1 MDPSSRIPA
10 PRYWRPLQGPGEAM
24 SRTPGIWNLAWRES
38 RTARRR
44 LLLYMSSISLGV
56 AALVA
61 IDSFSSNIISSVKDQ
76 SRALM
81 GGDLSF
87 NSSKPI
93 PAKVDSLFDSLARH
107 GISFARVTT
116 FPSMAVVPRTSG
128 TRFAQ
133 VRGVTANYPFYGT
146 ITTEPAGRWQMLR
159 SGAYAIVDPSLLTTL
174 DARVGD
180 TLKLGFGTFIIA
192 ASVKDVPG
200 AAGIAEMLGPR
211 IFIPS
216 RYIAETQLLVFGS
229 TAERTVLAKLPPSVD
244 PDKFV
249 KPFKKRVEDQQ
260 VRVRTVTQTEMQT
273 ADAIENLSDF
283 IGIVGLVALLLGGIG
298 VASGVRA
305 FVARKIDTVAVL
317 RCLGASSGQVMAIYV
332 AQAAAMG
339 LAGAAVG
346 VLLGVAVQF
355 ALPHVLTDFLPID
368 VHVSFVPS
376 AALDG
381 LAVGGWI
388 ALIFALRPLLA
399 LRNVSPLQTLRR
411 DTDAEVLRMRWTD
424 APRILVNLALVLSV
438 VAIALARARTV
449 KQAVGMSVATA
460 LVILALV
467 ASASMLSWAARRG
480 LRKGWPYVVRQG
492 VANLYRPGN
501 QTRAVVLALGFG
513 AFLVSTLYL
522 VQNNILRRFTVA
534 ADESRGNVVFFDV
547 QQDQGAGLDSIIR
560 ARGHQIVQSAP
571 VITMRMASINGKRVA
586 DMTPVARGQRGR
598 ASWALRRE
606 FRSTYRDKP
615 ASSETIVAGRWFS
628 DSALTVARDTG
639 EISMEEGIAKELNV
653 KLGDRISWNVQG
665 VEIPTRITSLRKV
678 VWTRFEPN
686 FFVVFAPP
694 ALKGAPNQLV
704 LLAEVRDERAVALL
718 QRAVVNRFPN
728 ISSIDLS
735 AIKRTVD
742 KIVGRVSLA
751 IRFMALFSLAVAIP
765 VLFSAVSATRRERV
779 REGVL
784 LKTLGATRAQIARIL
799 LAEYSLLGLLGG
811 LTGMVLSVAGGWAVV
826 HYIFKIPFA
835 PPIAPIAGIAMV
847 IIGVTL
853 LIGLLAGRDVFR
865 ETPIAALRDA

>member
-1 MDPSSRIPA
+1 LI
-10 PRYWRPLQGPGEAM
+10 GM
-24 SRTPGIWNLAWRES
+24 SRSIWSLAWRES

-61 IDSFSSNIISSVKDQ
+61 IDSFSANIIQSVKDQ

-81 GGDLSF
+81 GGDISF

-93 PAKVDSLFDSLARH
+93 PPAVDSLFDSLSRQ
-107 GISFARVTT
+107 GLSFARVTT

-133 VRGVTANYPFYGT
+133 VRGVTDNYPFYGN
-146 ITTEPAGRWQMLR
+146 IVTEPAGRWPLLTR
-159 SGAYAIVDPSLLTTL
+159 GANAIVDPSLLTSL
-174 DARVGD
+174 NARIGD
-180 TLKLGFGTFIIA
+180 TLRLGFGTFTIVATI
-192 ASVKDVPG
+192 KDVPG

-211 IFIPS
+211 IFIPAK
-216 RYIAETQLLVFGS
+216 YVAETQLLVFGS
-229 TAERTVLAKLPPSVD
+229 TADRMVLAKLPPGVD

-249 KPFKKRVEDQQ
+249 KPLKKRVEDQQ
-260 VRVRTVTQTEMQT
+260 VRVRTVTQAEMSTQ
-273 ADAIENLSDF
+273 DAIENLSNF

-305 FVARKIDTVAVL
+305 FVARKIDIVAVL
-317 RCLGASSGQVMAIYV
+317 RCLGASSGQVLAIYV
-332 AQAAAMG
+332 VQAAAMG
-339 LAGAAVG
+339 LAGAAAG
-346 VLLGVAVQF
+346 AALGVAIQF
-355 ALPHVLTDFLPID
+355 LLPRVLTDFLPVD
-368 VHVSFVPS
+368 VQVSLVPS
-376 AALDG
+376 AVFTG

-411 DTDAEVLRMRWTD
+411 DTDADVLRMRWTD
-424 APRILVNLALVLSV
+424 APRIIVNAALVLSV
-438 VAIALARARTV
+438 VAIALARARTPR
-449 KQAVGMSVATA
+449 QAIAMSAATGIA
-460 LVILALV
+460 ILALA
-467 ASASMLSWAARRG
+467 ASAGFLSWAARKG
-480 LRKGWPYVVRQG
+480 LRTRWPYVIRQG

-501 QTRAVVLALGFG
+501 QTRAVTLALGFG

-522 VQNNILRRFTVA
+522 VQNNILGRFTTA
-534 ADESRGNVVFFDV
+534 AAESRGNVVFFDV
-547 QQDQGAGLDSIIR
+547 QQDQAAGLDSIV
-560 ARGHQIVQSAP
+560 RGRGNDVVQLAP
-571 VITMRMASINGKRVA
+571 VVTMRIAAINGKRVT
-586 DMTPVARGQRGR
+586 DMKPVTRGQPGGR

-615 ASSETIVAGRWFS
+615 AASETIVAGKWFS
-628 DSALTVARDTG
+628 DSAVKVARDTG
-639 EISMEEGIAKELNV
+639 EISLEEGIAGELNV
-653 KLGDRISWNVQG
+653 KLGDIITWDVQG
-665 VEIPTRITSLRKV
+665 VEIATRITSLRKV

-694 ALKGAPNQLV
+694 VLKGAPNQYV
-704 LLAEVRDERAVALL
+704 LLAQVKDPTAVALL
-718 QRAVVNRFPN
+718 QREVVNRFPN
-728 ISSIDLS
+728 VSSIDLT

-742 KIVGRVSLA
+742 KIVGKVSLA

-784 LKTLGATRAQIARIL
+784 LKTLGATRGQIARIL
-799 LAEYSLLGLLGG
+799 LAEYSLLGLMGG
-811 LTGMVLSVAGGWAVV
+811 LTGMLLSLAGGWAVV
-826 HYIFKIPFA
+826 RYIFKTPFA
-835 PPIAPIAGIAMV
+835 PAFSPVVGIAAAIV
-847 IIGVTL
+847 GLTL
-853 LIGLLAGRDVFR
+853 LIGLLAGRDVFK

>member
-1 MDPSSRIPA
+1 
-10 PRYWRPLQGPGEAM
+10 M
-24 SRTPGIWNLAWRES
+24 SIWSLAWRES

-61 IDSFSSNIISSVKDQ
+61 IDSFSTNIIQSVKDQ

-81 GGDLSF
+81 GGDVSF

-93 PAKVDSLFDSLARH
+93 PPAVDSLVDSLGRH
-107 GISFARVTT
+107 GVSFARVTT
-116 FPSMAVVPRTSG
+116 FPSMAVVPRTAG

-133 VRGVTANYPFYGT
+133 VRGVTENYPFYGN
-146 ITTEPAGRWQMLR
+146 IITEPAGRWPQLHQ
-159 SGAYAIVDPSLLTTL
+159 GAYAIVDPALLISLN
-174 DARVGD
+174 ARVGD
-180 TLKLGFGTFIIA
+180 SLRLGFGTFIIIA
-192 ASVKDVPG
+192 AVKDVPG

-211 IFIPS
+211 IFIPAK
-216 RYIAETQLLVFGS
+216 YIAETQLLVFGS
-229 TAERTVLAKLPPSVD
+229 TAERTILAKLPPSVD

-249 KPFKKRVEDQQ
+249 KPFKKRVESQQ
-260 VRVRTVTQTEMQT
+260 MRVRTVTQTEVAT

-317 RCLGASSGQVMAIYV
+317 RCLGASSGQVLAIYV
-332 AQAAAMG
+332 VQAAAMG
-339 LAGAAVG
+339 LVGAAVG
-346 VLLGVAVQF
+346 AGLGVAVQF
-355 ALPHVLTDFLPID
+355 VLPKVLTGFLPID
-368 VHVSFVPS
+368 VSVTLVPS
-376 AALDG
+376 AVLTG

-411 DTDAEVLRMRWTD
+411 DTDAQVLRMRWTD
-424 APRILVNLALVLSV
+424 APRIVVNVALVLSV
-438 VAIALARARTV
+438 VAIALARAQTT
-449 KQAVGMSVATA
+449 KQAIAMSAATGIAIFA
-460 LVILALV
+460 LG
-467 ASASMLSWAARRG
+467 ASAALLSWAARRS
-480 LRKGWPYVVRQG
+480 LRTRWPYVVRQG

-501 QTRAVVLALGFG
+501 QTRAVTLALGFG

-522 VQNNILRRFTVA
+522 VQNSILQRFTTA
-534 ADESRGNVVFFDV
+534 AAEARGNVVFFDV
-547 QQDQGAGLDSIIR
+547 QHDQEAVLDSIV
-560 ARGHQIVQSAP
+560 RGGGYDVVQVAP
-571 VITMRMASINGKRVA
+571 VITMRIAAIDGKRVA
-586 DMTPVARGQRGR
+586 DMTPVKPGERGR
-598 ASWALRRE
+598 AGWALRRE

-615 ASSETIVAGRWFS
+615 ASSETIVAGKWFGE
-628 DSALTVARDTG
+628 SALTAAPDTG

-653 KLGDRISWNVQG
+653 KLGSVITWNVQG

-694 ALKGAPNQLV
+694 VLKGAPNQYV
-704 LLAEVRDERAVALL
+704 LLAQVKNPVAVPLL
-718 QRAVVNRFPN
+718 QRAVVNRLPN
-728 ISSIDLS
+728 VSSIDLT

-742 KIVGRVSLA
+742 RIVGKASLA

-784 LKTLGATRAQIARIL
+784 LKTLGATRGQIARIL
-799 LAEYSLLGLLGG
+799 LAEYSLLGVLGG
-811 LTGMVLSVAGGWAVV
+811 LTGMVLSLVGGWAAVRF
-826 HYIFKIPFA
+826 IFKTAFA
-835 PPIAPIAGIAMV
+835 LPVVPIVGIAASIV
-847 IIGVTL
+847 ALTL
-853 LIGLLAGRDVFR
+853 AIGLLAGRDVFR
-865 ETPIAALRDA
+865 ETPIAALRDV

>member
-1 MDPSSRIPA
+1 
-10 PRYWRPLQGPGEAM
+10 M
-24 SRTPGIWNLAWRES
+24 SRSIWSLAWRES

-61 IDSFSSNIISSVKDQ
+61 IDSFSANIIQSVKDQ

-81 GGDLSF
+81 GGDISF

-93 PAKVDSLFDSLARH
+93 PPAVDSLFDSLARQ
-107 GISFARVTT
+107 GLSFARVTT

-133 VRGVTANYPFYGT
+133 VRGVTDNYPFYGN
-146 ITTEPAGRWQMLR
+146 IVTEPAGRWPLLTQ
-159 SGAYAIVDPSLLTTL
+159 GANAIVDPSLLTSL
-174 DARVGD
+174 NARVGD
-180 TLKLGFGTFIIA
+180 TLRLGFGTFTIVATI
-192 ASVKDVPG
+192 KDVPG

-211 IFIPS
+211 IFIPAK
-216 RYIAETQLLVFGS
+216 YVAETQLLVFGS
-229 TAERTVLAKLPPSVD
+229 TADRMVLAKLPPGVD

-249 KPFKKRVEDQQ
+249 KPLKKRVEDQQ
-260 VRVRTVTQTEMQT
+260 VRVRTVTQSEMSTQ
-273 ADAIENLSDF
+273 DAIENLSNF

-317 RCLGASSGQVMAIYV
+317 RCLGASSGQVLAIYV
-332 AQAAAMG
+332 VQAAAMG
-339 LAGAAVG
+339 LAGAAAG
-346 VLLGVAVQF
+346 AALGVAVQF
-355 ALPHVLTDFLPID
+355 VLPHVLTDFLPID
-368 VHVSFVPS
+368 VQVSLVPS
-376 AALDG
+376 AVFTG

-411 DTDAEVLRMRWTD
+411 DTDADVLRMRWTD
-424 APRILVNLALVLSV
+424 APRIVVNASLVLSV
-438 VAIALARARTV
+438 VAIALARARTPR
-449 KQAVGMSVATA
+449 QAIAMSAATGIA
-460 LVILALV
+460 ILAL
-467 ASASMLSWAARRG
+467 ALSAGLLSWAARKG
-480 LRKGWPYVVRQG
+480 LRTRWPYVIRQG

-501 QTRAVVLALGFG
+501 QTRAVTLALGFG

-522 VQNNILRRFTVA
+522 VQNNILGRFTTA
-534 ADESRGNVVFFDV
+534 AAESRGNVVFFDV
-547 QQDQGAGLDSIIR
+547 QQDQAAGLDSIV
-560 ARGHQIVQSAP
+560 RGRGNDVVQLAP
-571 VITMRMASINGKRVA
+571 VVTMRIAAINGKRVT
-586 DMTPVARGQRGR
+586 DMKPVTRGQPGGR

-615 ASSETIVAGRWFS
+615 AASETIVAGKWFS
-628 DSALTVARDTG
+628 DSAVKVARDTG
-639 EISMEEGIAKELNV
+639 EISLEEGIASELNV
-653 KLGDRISWNVQG
+653 KFGDIITWDVQG

-694 ALKGAPNQLV
+694 VLKGAPNQYV
-704 LLAEVRDERAVALL
+704 LLAQVKDPTAVALL
-718 QRAVVNRFPN
+718 QREVVNRFPN
-728 ISSIDLS
+728 VSSIDLT

-742 KIVGRVSLA
+742 KIVGKVSLA

-784 LKTLGATRAQIARIL
+784 LKTLGATRGQIARIL
-799 LAEYSLLGLLGG
+799 LAEYSLLGLMGG
-811 LTGMVLSVAGGWAVV
+811 LTGMLLSLAGGWAVV
-826 HYIFKIPFA
+826 RYIFKTPFA
-835 PPIAPIAGIAMV
+835 PAMAPVAGIAAAIV
-847 IIGVTL
+847 GLTL
-853 LIGLLAGRDVFR
+853 LIGLLAGRDVFK

>member
-1 MDPSSRIPA
+1 
-10 PRYWRPLQGPGEAM
+10 M
-24 SRTPGIWNLAWRES
+24 SRSIWSLAWRES

-61 IDSFSSNIISSVKDQ
+61 IDSFSANIIQSVKDQ

-81 GGDLSF
+81 GGDISF

-93 PAKVDSLFDSLARH
+93 PPAVDSLFDSLARQ
-107 GISFARVTT
+107 GLSFARVTT

-133 VRGVTANYPFYGT
+133 VRGVTDNYPFYGN
-146 ITTEPAGRWQMLR
+146 IVTEPAGRWPLLTK
-159 SGAYAIVDPSLLTTL
+159 GANAIVDPSLLTSL
-174 DARVGD
+174 NARIGD
-180 TLKLGFGTFIIA
+180 TLRLGFGTFTIVATI
-192 ASVKDVPG
+192 KDVPG

-211 IFIPS
+211 IFIPAK
-216 RYIAETQLLVFGS
+216 YVAETQLLVFGS
-229 TAERTVLAKLPPSVD
+229 TADRMVLAKLPPGVD

-249 KPFKKRVEDQQ
+249 KPLKKRVEDQQ
-260 VRVRTVTQTEMQT
+260 VRVRTVTQAEMSTQ
-273 ADAIENLSDF
+273 DAIENLSNF

-305 FVARKIDTVAVL
+305 FVARKIDIVAVL
-317 RCLGASSGQVMAIYV
+317 RCLGASSGQVLAIYV
-332 AQAAAMG
+332 VQAAAMG
-339 LAGAAVG
+339 LAGAAAG
-346 VLLGVAVQF
+346 AALGVAIQF
-355 ALPHVLTDFLPID
+355 LLPRVLTDFLPVD
-368 VHVSFVPS
+368 VQVSLVPS
-376 AALDG
+376 AVFTG

-411 DTDAEVLRMRWTD
+411 DTDADVLRMRWTD
-424 APRILVNLALVLSV
+424 APRIIVNAALVLSV
-438 VAIALARARTV
+438 VAIALARARTPR
-449 KQAVGMSVATA
+449 QAIAMSAATGIA
-460 LVILALV
+460 VLALA
-467 ASASMLSWAARRG
+467 ASAALLSWAARKG
-480 LRKGWPYVVRQG
+480 LRTRWPYVIRQG

-501 QTRAVVLALGFG
+501 QTRAVTLALGFG

-522 VQNNILRRFTVA
+522 VQNNILGRFTTA
-534 ADESRGNVVFFDV
+534 AAESRGNVVFFDV
-547 QQDQGAGLDSIIR
+547 QQDQAGGLDSLVKG
-560 ARGHQIVQSAP
+560 RGNDVVQLAP
-571 VITMRMASINGKRVA
+571 VVTMRIAAINGKRVS
-586 DMTPVARGQRGR
+586 DMKPVTRGQPGGR

-606 FRSTYRDKP
+606 FRSTYREKP
-615 ASSETIVAGRWFS
+615 AASETIVAGKWFS
-628 DSALTVARDTG
+628 DSAVKVARDTG
-639 EISMEEGIAKELNV
+639 EISLEEGIAQELNV
-653 KLGDRISWNVQG
+653 KLGDIITWDVQG

-694 ALKGAPNQLV
+694 VLKGAPNQYV
-704 LLAEVRDERAVALL
+704 LLAQVKDPTAVALL
-718 QRAVVNRFPN
+718 QREVVNRFPN
-728 ISSIDLS
+728 VSSIDLT

-742 KIVGRVSLA
+742 KIVGKVSLA

-784 LKTLGATRAQIARIL
+784 LKTLGATRGQIARIL
-799 LAEYSLLGLLGG
+799 LAEYSLLGLMGG
-811 LTGMVLSVAGGWAVV
+811 LTGMLLSLAGGWAVV
-826 HYIFKIPFA
+826 RYIFKTPFA
-835 PPIAPIAGIAMV
+835 PAFAPVVGIAAAIV
-847 IIGVTL
+847 GLTL
-853 LIGLLAGRDVFR
+853 LIGLLAGRDVFK

>member
-1 MDPSSRIPA
+1 LIGLSR
-10 PRYWRPLQGPGEAM
+10 
-24 SRTPGIWNLAWRES
+24 SIWSLAWRES

-61 IDSFSSNIISSVKDQ
+61 IDSFSANIIQSVKDQ

-81 GGDLSF
+81 GGDVSF
-87 NSSKPI
+87 NSATPI
-93 PAKVDSLFDSLARH
+93 PPRVDSLFDSLARH
-107 GISFARVTT
+107 GVSFARVTT

-133 VRGVTANYPFYGT
+133 VRGVTDNYPFYGD
-146 ITTEPAGRWQMLR
+146 IVTEPAGRWPLLHQ
-159 SGAYAIVDPSLLTTL
+159 GANAIVDPALLTSL
-174 DARVGD
+174 DAKVGD
-180 TLKLGFGTFIIA
+180 TLRLGFGTFTIV
-192 ASVKDVPG
+192 ASIRDVPG

-211 IFIPS
+211 IFIPA
-216 RYIAETQLLVFGS
+216 RYVAETQLLVFGS
-229 TAERTVLAKLPPSVD
+229 TAERAVLAKLPKGVD

-260 VRVRTVTQTEMQT
+260 VRVRTVTQTEMAT
-273 ADAIENLSDF
+273 ADAIEDLSNF
-283 IGIVGLVALLLGGIG
+283 IGIVGLVALLLGGTG

-317 RCLGASSGQVMAIYV
+317 RCLGASSGQVLAIYV

-339 LAGAAVG
+339 LVGAAAGAA
-346 VLLGVAVQF
+346 LGVAVQF
-355 ALPHVLTDFLPID
+355 LLPRVLTDFLPID
-368 VHVSFVPS
+368 VRVALVPS
-376 AALDG
+376 AVLTG

-424 APRILVNLALVLSV
+424 APRIIVNAAMILSV
-438 VAIALARARTV
+438 IAIALERARTIR
-449 KQAVGMSVATA
+449 QAIGMSGATGVA
-460 LVILALV
+460 ILALA
-467 ASASMLSWAARRG
+467 ASAGFLSWAARKG
-480 LRKGWPYVVRQG
+480 LRTRWPYVIRQG

-501 QTRAVVLALGFG
+501 QTRAVTLALGFG

-522 VQNNILRRFTVA
+522 VQSNILRRFTVA
-534 ADESRGNVVFFDV
+534 ASESRGNVVFFDV
-547 QQDQGAGLDSIIR
+547 QQDQQAGLDSLVR
-560 ARGHQIVQSAP
+560 RRGYDVVQVAP
-571 VITMRMASINGKRVA
+571 VVTMRIFAINGKRVS
-586 DMTPVARGQRGR
+586 DMSPVARGQRGR

-615 ASSETIVAGRWFS
+615 ASSETIVSGKWFGEQ
-628 DSALTVARDTG
+628 ALKAASDTG
-639 EISMEEGIAKELNV
+639 EISLEDEIAKELNV
-653 KLGDRISWNVQG
+653 RLGDVITWNVQG
-665 VEIPTRITSLRKV
+665 VEIPTRITSLRTV

-694 ALKGAPNQLV
+694 VLKGAPTQFV
-704 LLAEVRDERAVALL
+704 LLAQVKDPTGVALL

-728 ISSIDLS
+728 VSSIDLT

-742 KIVGRVSLA
+742 RIVGKVSLA

-784 LKTLGATRAQIARIL
+784 LKTLGATRGQIARIL

-811 LTGMVLSVAGGWAVV
+811 LTGMLLSLAGGWAVV
-826 HYIFKIPFA
+826 RYIFKTAFV
-835 PPIAPIAGIAMV
+835 PPIAPVAGIAAV
-847 IIGVTL
+847 VVGLTV
-853 LIGLLAGRDVFR
+853 LIGLLAGRDVFK
-865 ETPIAALRDA
+865 ETPIAALRDV

>member
-1 MDPSSRIPA
+1 LIGLSR
-10 PRYWRPLQGPGEAM
+10 
-24 SRTPGIWNLAWRES
+24 SIWSLAWRES

-61 IDSFSSNIISSVKDQ
+61 IDSFSANIIQSVKDQ

-81 GGDLSF
+81 GGDVSF
-87 NSSKPI
+87 NSATPI
-93 PAKVDSLFDSLARH
+93 PPRVDSLFDSLARH
-107 GISFARVTT
+107 GVSFARVTT

-133 VRGVTANYPFYGT
+133 VRGVTDNYPFYGD
-146 ITTEPAGRWQMLR
+146 IVTEPAGRWPLLHQ
-159 SGAYAIVDPSLLTTL
+159 GANAIVDPALLTSL
-174 DARVGD
+174 DAKVGD
-180 TLKLGFGTFIIA
+180 TLRLGFGTFTIV
-192 ASVKDVPG
+192 ASIRDVPG

-211 IFIPS
+211 IFIPA
-216 RYIAETQLLVFGS
+216 RYVAETQLLVFGS
-229 TAERTVLAKLPPSVD
+229 TAERAVLAKLPKGVD

-260 VRVRTVTQTEMQT
+260 VRVRTVTQTEMAT
-273 ADAIENLSDF
+273 ADAIEDLSNF
-283 IGIVGLVALLLGGIG
+283 IGIVGLVALLLGGTG

-317 RCLGASSGQVMAIYV
+317 RCLGASSGQVLAIYV

-339 LAGAAVG
+339 LVGAAAGAA
-346 VLLGVAVQF
+346 LGVAVQF
-355 ALPHVLTDFLPID
+355 LLPRVLTDFLPID
-368 VHVSFVPS
+368 VRVALVPS
-376 AALDG
+376 AVLTG

-424 APRILVNLALVLSV
+424 APRIIVNAAMILSV
-438 VAIALARARTV
+438 IAIALERARTIR
-449 KQAVGMSVATA
+449 QAIGMSGATGVA
-460 LVILALV
+460 ILALA
-467 ASASMLSWAARRG
+467 ASAGFLSWAARKG
-480 LRKGWPYVVRQG
+480 LRTRWPYVIRQG

-501 QTRAVVLALGFG
+501 QTRAVTLALGFG

-522 VQNNILRRFTVA
+522 VQSNILRRFTVA
-534 ADESRGNVVFFDV
+534 ASESRGNVVFFDV
-547 QQDQGAGLDSIIR
+547 QQDQQAGLDSLVR
-560 ARGHQIVQSAP
+560 RRGYDVVQVAP
-571 VITMRMASINGKRVA
+571 VVTMRIFAINGKRVS
-586 DMTPVARGQRGR
+586 DMSPVARGQRGR

-615 ASSETIVAGRWFS
+615 ASSETIVSGKWFGEQ
-628 DSALTVARDTG
+628 ALKAPSDTG
-639 EISMEEGIAKELNV
+639 EISLEDEIAKELNV
-653 KLGDRISWNVQG
+653 RLGDVITWNVQG
-665 VEIPTRITSLRKV
+665 VEIPTRITSLRTV

-694 ALKGAPNQLV
+694 VLKGAPTQFV
-704 LLAEVRDERAVALL
+704 LLAQVKDPTGVALL

-728 ISSIDLS
+728 VSSIDLT

-742 KIVGRVSLA
+742 RIVGKVSLA

-784 LKTLGATRAQIARIL
+784 LKTLGATRGQIARIL

-811 LTGMVLSVAGGWAVV
+811 LTGMLLSLAGGWAVV
-826 HYIFKIPFA
+826 RYIFKTAFV
-835 PPIAPIAGIAMV
+835 PPIAPVAGIAAV
-847 IIGVTL
+847 VVGLTV
-853 LIGLLAGRDVFR
+853 LIGLLAGRDVFK
-865 ETPIAALRDA
+865 ETPIAALRDV

>member
-1 MDPSSRIPA
+1 
-10 PRYWRPLQGPGEAM
+10 M
-24 SRTPGIWNLAWRES
+24 SIWSLAWRES

-61 IDSFSSNIISSVKDQ
+61 IDSFSTNIIQSVKDQ

-81 GGDLSF
+81 GGDVSF

-93 PAKVDSLFDSLARH
+93 PPAVDSLVDSLGRH
-107 GISFARVTT
+107 GVSFARVTT
-116 FPSMAVVPRTSG
+116 FPSMAVVPRTAG

-133 VRGVTANYPFYGT
+133 VRGVTENYPFYGN
-146 ITTEPAGRWQMLR
+146 IITEPAGRWPQLHQ
-159 SGAYAIVDPSLLTTL
+159 GAYAIVDPALLISLN
-174 DARVGD
+174 ARVGD
-180 TLKLGFGTFIIA
+180 SLRLGFGTFIII

-211 IFIPS
+211 IFIPAK
-216 RYIAETQLLVFGS
+216 YIAETQLLVFGS
-229 TAERTVLAKLPPSVD
+229 TAERTILAKLPPGVD

-249 KPFKKRVEDQQ
+249 KPFKKRVESQQ
-260 VRVRTVTQTEMQT
+260 MRVRTVTQTEVAT

-317 RCLGASSGQVMAIYV
+317 RCLGASSGQVLAIYV
-332 AQAAAMG
+332 VQAAAMG
-339 LAGAAVG
+339 LVGAAVG
-346 VLLGVAVQF
+346 AGLGVAVQF
-355 ALPHVLTDFLPID
+355 VLPKVLTGFLPID
-368 VHVSFVPS
+368 VSVTLVPS
-376 AALDG
+376 AVLTG

-411 DTDAEVLRMRWTD
+411 DTDAQVLRMRWTD
-424 APRILVNLALVLSV
+424 APRIVVNVALVLSV
-438 VAIALARARTV
+438 VAIALARAQTT
-449 KQAVGMSVATA
+449 KQAIAMSAATGIAIFA
-460 LVILALV
+460 LG
-467 ASASMLSWAARRG
+467 ASAALLSWAARRS
-480 LRKGWPYVVRQG
+480 LRTRWPYVVRQG

-501 QTRAVVLALGFG
+501 QTRAVTLALGFG

-522 VQNNILRRFTVA
+522 VQNSILQRFTTA
-534 ADESRGNVVFFDV
+534 AAEARGNVVFFDV
-547 QQDQGAGLDSIIR
+547 QHDQEAVLDSIV
-560 ARGHQIVQSAP
+560 RGGGYDVVQVAP
-571 VITMRMASINGKRVA
+571 VITMRIAAIDGKRVA
-586 DMTPVARGQRGR
+586 DMTPVKPGERGR
-598 ASWALRRE
+598 AGWALRRE

-615 ASSETIVAGRWFS
+615 ASSETIVAGKWFGE
-628 DSALTVARDTG
+628 SALTAAPDTG

-653 KLGDRISWNVQG
+653 KLGSVITWNVQG

-694 ALKGAPNQLV
+694 VLKGAPNQYV
-704 LLAEVRDERAVALL
+704 LLAQVKNPVAVPLL
-718 QRAVVNRFPN
+718 QRAVVNRLPN
-728 ISSIDLS
+728 VSSIDLT

-742 KIVGRVSLA
+742 RIVGKASLA

-784 LKTLGATRAQIARIL
+784 LKTLGATRGQIARIL
-799 LAEYSLLGLLGG
+799 LAEYSLLGVLGG
-811 LTGMVLSVAGGWAVV
+811 LTGMVLSLVGGWAAVRF
-826 HYIFKIPFA
+826 IFKTAFA
-835 PPIAPIAGIAMV
+835 LPVVPVVGIAAA
-847 IIGVTL
+847 IIALTL

-865 ETPIAALRDA
+865 ETPIAALRDV

>member
-1 MDPSSRIPA
+1 
-10 PRYWRPLQGPGEAM
+10 M
-24 SRTPGIWNLAWRES
+24 SIWSLAWRES

-61 IDSFSSNIISSVKDQ
+61 IDSFSTNIIQSVKDQ

-81 GGDLSF
+81 GGDVSF

-93 PAKVDSLFDSLARH
+93 PPAVDSLVDSLGRR
-107 GISFARVTT
+107 GVSFARVTT
-116 FPSMAVVPRTSG
+116 FPSMAVVPRTAG

-133 VRGVTANYPFYGT
+133 VRGVTENYPFYGN
-146 ITTEPAGRWQMLR
+146 IVTEPAGRWPQLHQ
-159 SGAYAIVDPSLLTTL
+159 GAYAIVDPALLISLN
-174 DARVGD
+174 ARVGD
-180 TLKLGFGTFIIA
+180 SLRLGFGTFIII

-211 IFIPS
+211 IFIPAK
-216 RYIAETQLLVFGS
+216 YIAETQLLVFGS
-229 TAERTVLAKLPPSVD
+229 TAERTILAKLPPGVD

-249 KPFKKRVEDQQ
+249 KPFKKRVESQQ
-260 VRVRTVTQTEMQT
+260 MRVRTVTQTEVAT

-317 RCLGASSGQVMAIYV
+317 RCLGASSGQVLAIYV
-332 AQAAAMG
+332 VQAAAMG
-339 LAGAAVG
+339 LVGAAVG
-346 VLLGVAVQF
+346 AGLGVAVQF
-355 ALPHVLTDFLPID
+355 VLPKVLTGFLPID
-368 VHVSFVPS
+368 VSVTLVPS
-376 AALDG
+376 AVLTG

-411 DTDAEVLRMRWTD
+411 DTDAQVLRMRWTD
-424 APRILVNLALVLSV
+424 APRIVVNVALVLSV
-438 VAIALARARTV
+438 VAIALARAQTT
-449 KQAVGMSVATA
+449 KQAIAMSAATGIAIFA
-460 LVILALV
+460 LG
-467 ASASMLSWAARRG
+467 ASAALLSWAARRS
-480 LRKGWPYVVRQG
+480 LRTRWPYVVRQG

-501 QTRAVVLALGFG
+501 QTRAVTLALGFG

-522 VQNNILRRFTVA
+522 VQNSILQRFTTA
-534 ADESRGNVVFFDV
+534 AAEARGNVVFFDV
-547 QQDQGAGLDSIIR
+547 QHDQEAVLDSIV
-560 ARGHQIVQSAP
+560 RGGGYDVVQVAP
-571 VITMRMASINGKRVA
+571 VITMRIAAIDGKRVA
-586 DMTPVARGQRGR
+586 DMTPVKPGERGR
-598 ASWALRRE
+598 AGWALRRE

-615 ASSETIVAGRWFS
+615 ASSETIVAGKWFGE
-628 DSALTVARDTG
+628 SALTAAPDTG

-653 KLGDRISWNVQG
+653 KLGSVITWNVQG

-694 ALKGAPNQLV
+694 VLKGAPNQYV
-704 LLAEVRDERAVALL
+704 LLAQVKNPVAVPLL
-718 QRAVVNRFPN
+718 QRAVVNRLPN
-728 ISSIDLS
+728 VSSIDLT

-742 KIVGRVSLA
+742 RIVGKASLA

-784 LKTLGATRAQIARIL
+784 LKTLGATRGQIARIL
-799 LAEYSLLGLLGG
+799 LAEYSLLGVLGG
-811 LTGMVLSVAGGWAVV
+811 LTGMVLSLVGGWAAVRF
-826 HYIFKIPFA
+826 IFKTAFA
-835 PPIAPIAGIAMV
+835 LPVVPVVGIAAAIV
-847 IIGVTL
+847 ALTL

-865 ETPIAALRDA
+865 ETPIAALRDV

>member
-1 MDPSSRIPA
+1 
-10 PRYWRPLQGPGEAM
+10 M
-24 SRTPGIWNLAWRES
+24 SIWSLAWRES

-61 IDSFSSNIISSVKDQ
+61 IDSFSTNIIQSVKDQ

-81 GGDLSF
+81 GGDVSF

-93 PAKVDSLFDSLARH
+93 PPAVDSLVDSLGRR
-107 GISFARVTT
+107 GVSFARVTT
-116 FPSMAVVPRTSG
+116 FPSMAVVPRTAG

-133 VRGVTANYPFYGT
+133 VRGVTENYPFYGN
-146 ITTEPAGRWQMLR
+146 IITEPAGRWPQLHQ
-159 SGAYAIVDPSLLTTL
+159 GAYAIVDPALLISLNAT
-174 DARVGD
+174 VGD
-180 TLKLGFGTFIIA
+180 SLRLGFGTFTII

-211 IFIPS
+211 IFIPAK
-216 RYIAETQLLVFGS
+216 YIAETQLLVFGS
-229 TAERTVLAKLPPSVD
+229 TAERTILAKLPPGVD

-249 KPFKKRVEDQQ
+249 KPFKKRVESQQ
-260 VRVRTVTQTEMQT
+260 MRVRTVTQTEVAT

-317 RCLGASSGQVMAIYV
+317 RCLGASSGQVLAIYV
-332 AQAAAMG
+332 VQAAAMG
-339 LAGAAVG
+339 LVGAAVG
-346 VLLGVAVQF
+346 AGLGVAVQF
-355 ALPHVLTDFLPID
+355 VLPKVLTGFLPID
-368 VHVSFVPS
+368 VSVTLVPS
-376 AALDG
+376 AVLTG

-411 DTDAEVLRMRWTD
+411 DTDAQVLRMRWTD
-424 APRILVNLALVLSV
+424 APRIVVNVALVLSV
-438 VAIALARARTV
+438 VAIALARAQTT
-449 KQAVGMSVATA
+449 KQAIAMSAATGIAIFA
-460 LVILALV
+460 LG
-467 ASASMLSWAARRG
+467 ASAALLSWAARRS
-480 LRKGWPYVVRQG
+480 LRTRWPYVVRQG

-501 QTRAVVLALGFG
+501 QTRAVTLALGFG

-522 VQNNILRRFTVA
+522 VQNSILQRFTTA
-534 ADESRGNVVFFDV
+534 AAEARGNVVFFDV
-547 QQDQGAGLDSIIR
+547 QHDQEAVLDSIV
-560 ARGHQIVQSAP
+560 RGGGYDVVQVAP
-571 VITMRMASINGKRVA
+571 VITMRIAAIDGKRVA
-586 DMTPVARGQRGR
+586 DMTPVKPGERGR
-598 ASWALRRE
+598 AGWALRRE

-615 ASSETIVAGRWFS
+615 ASSETIVAGKWFGE
-628 DSALTVARDTG
+628 SALTAAPDTG

-653 KLGDRISWNVQG
+653 KLGSVITWNVQG

-694 ALKGAPNQLV
+694 VLKGAPNQYV
-704 LLAEVRDERAVALL
+704 LLAQVKNPVAVPLL
-718 QRAVVNRFPN
+718 QRAVVNRLPN
-728 ISSIDLS
+728 VSSIDLT

-742 KIVGRVSLA
+742 RIVGKASLA

-784 LKTLGATRAQIARIL
+784 LKTLGATRGQIARIL
-799 LAEYSLLGLLGG
+799 LAEYSLLGVLGG
-811 LTGMVLSVAGGWAVV
+811 LTGMVLSLVGGWAAVRF
-826 HYIFKIPFA
+826 IFKTAFA
-835 PPIAPIAGIAMV
+835 LPVVPVVGIAAAIV
-847 IIGVTL
+847 ALTL
-853 LIGLLAGRDVFR
+853 
-865 ETPIAALRDA
+865 

>member
-1 MDPSSRIPA
+1 VI
-10 PRYWRPLQGPGEAM
+10 GM
-24 SRTPGIWNLAWRES
+24 SRSIWGLAWRES

-44 LLLYMSSISLGV
+44 LLIYMSSISLGV

-61 IDSFSSNIISSVKDQ
+61 IDSFSANIIRSVKDQ
-76 SRALM
+76 SRSLM
-81 GGDLSF
+81 GGDVSF

-93 PAKVDSLFDSLARH
+93 PPAVDSLFDSLTRQ
-107 GISFARVTT
+107 GLSFARVTT

-133 VRGVTANYPFYGT
+133 VRGVTDNYPFYGGVV
-146 ITTEPAGRWQMLR
+146 TEPAGRWALLR
-159 SGAYAIVDPSLLTTL
+159 QGANAIVDPSLLTSL
-174 DARVGD
+174 NARVGD
-180 TLKLGFGTFIIA
+180 TLRLGFGTFTIVATI
-192 ASVKDVPG
+192 KDVPG

-211 IFIPS
+211 IFIPA
-216 RYIAETQLLVFGS
+216 RYVAETQLLVFGS
-229 TAERTVLAKLPPSVD
+229 TAERTVLAKLSPGVD

-260 VRVRTVTQTEMQT
+260 VRIRTVTQTEMAT
-273 ADAIENLSDF
+273 EDAIENLSNF

-317 RCLGASSGQVMAIYV
+317 RCLGASSGQVLAIYV
-332 AQAAAMG
+332 VQAAAMG
-339 LAGAAVG
+339 LVGAAAGAA
-346 VLLGVAVQF
+346 LGVAIQF
-355 ALPHVLTDFLPID
+355 LLPHALTDFLPID
-368 VHVSFVPS
+368 VKVTLVPS
-376 AALDG
+376 AVLTG

-424 APRILVNLALVLSV
+424 APRMVVNAAMVLSV
-438 VAIALARARTV
+438 VGIALSRAQTTR
-449 KQAVGMSVATA
+449 QAFAMSAATGFAIFA
-460 LVILALV
+460 LA
-467 ASASMLSWAARRG
+467 ASAGFLSWAARKG
-480 LRKGWPYVVRQG
+480 LRTRWPYVVRQG

-501 QTRAVVLALGFG
+501 QTRAVTLALGFG

-522 VQNNILRRFTVA
+522 VQNNILRRFTTA
-534 ADESRGNVVFFDV
+534 AAESRGNVVFFDV
-547 QQDQGAGLDSIIR
+547 QQDQAAGLDSIV
-560 ARGHQIVQSAP
+560 RGGGHDVVQLAP
-571 VITMRMASINGKRVA
+571 VVTMRIAAINGKRVT
-586 DMTPVARGQRGR
+586 DMKPVTRGQPGAH

-615 ASSETIVAGRWFS
+615 AASETIVAGKWFG
-628 DSALTVARDTG
+628 DSALRVTRDTG
-639 EISMEEGIAKELNV
+639 EISLEVGIAEELNV
-653 KLGDRISWNVQG
+653 KLGGVISWNVQG

-694 ALKGAPNQLV
+694 VLKGAPNQYV
-704 LLAEVRDERAVALL
+704 LLAQVKDPAAVALL

-728 ISSIDLS
+728 VSSIDLT

-742 KIVGRVSLA
+742 KIVGKVSLA

-784 LKTLGATRAQIARIL
+784 LKTLGATRGQIARIL
-799 LAEYSLLGLLGG
+799 LAEYSLLGLMGG
-811 LTGMVLSVAGGWAVV
+811 LTGMLLSLAGGWAVV
-826 HYIFKIPFA
+826 RYMFKTPFTPA
-835 PPIAPIAGIAMV
+835 ILPVAGIAAV
-847 IIGVTL
+847 IVALTL